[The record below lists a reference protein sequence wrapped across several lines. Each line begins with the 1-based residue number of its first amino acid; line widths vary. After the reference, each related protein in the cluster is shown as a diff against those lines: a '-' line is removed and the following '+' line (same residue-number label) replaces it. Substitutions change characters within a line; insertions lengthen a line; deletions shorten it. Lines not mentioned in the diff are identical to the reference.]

1 MEKMKNITQL
11 ISMIT
16 CFLLIVSMAIIYNE
30 KILGT
35 NLNVNNNEFKTIDYN
50 SDGNVLINTIEI
62 AKDINGYGGNIPLI
76 LHINNN
82 IITKIDILNN
92 SETPDF
98 IDKIKNKLLPKY
110 IGKNIND
117 NSINDIDAI
126 SGATLT
132 SNAIKLSINRGINY
146 FKGNSKDIKNNV
158 SIISVKILV
167 AILVILSASVIPLFF
182 KSNKFRFIQLI
193 LNIVVLGLW
202 CGSFISYSS
211 LISLFSNGITSTS
224 SILLIMLLITAFIY
238 PIFNKKNYYCTWICP
253 LGSMQE
259 LTGKCIKRKINIS
272 QDIIRYLQTVRQILW
287 GFLMLFIWSGMF
299 MEWIDYEPFSIF
311 IYSNASIPVIII
323 AIIFILLSFIIN
335 RPYCRFVC
343 PTGTLLRISQNSK
356 L

>member
-1 MEKMKNITQL
+1 MKNITQL

-35 NLNVNNNEFKTIDYN
+35 SLNVNNNEFKTIDYN

-98 IDKIKNKLLPKY
+98 INKIKNKLLPKY

-167 AILVILSASVIPLFF
+167 AILVILSASVVPLFF
-182 KSNKFRFIQLI
+182 KSNEFRFIQLI

-287 GFLMLFIWSGMF
+287 GFLMLFMWSGMF

>member
-1 MEKMKNITQL
+1 MKNTAQL
-11 ISMIT
+11 ISITT
-16 CFLLIVSMAIIYNE
+16 CFLLIISMSIIYNG
-30 KILGT
+30 KVLGT
-35 NLNVNNNEFKTIDYN
+35 DLNSKNNKSETIAYN
-50 SDGNVLINTIEI
+50 SDGGILINTIEI

-82 IITKIDILNN
+82 VITKIDILHN

-132 SNAIKLSINRGINY
+132 SNAIKLSISKGINY
-146 FKGNSKDIKNNV
+146 FKGNSKDLKNNAN
-158 SIISVKILV
+158 IISVKIFI
-167 AILVILSASVIPLFF
+167 AILVILSASVVPLFF

-193 LNIVVLGLW
+193 LNIIVLGLW
-202 CGSFISYSS
+202 CGCFISYSS
-211 LISLFSNGITSTS
+211 LISLFSNGIISTS
-224 SILLIMLLITAFIY
+224 SILLIMLLIAAFIY
-238 PIFNKKNYYCTWICP
+238 PIFNKKNHYCTWICP

-272 QDIIRYLQTVRQILW
+272 QDIIRHLQTTRQILW
-287 GFLMLFIWSGMF
+287 GILMLFMWSGMF

-323 AIIFILLSFIIN
+323 AVIFILLSLIIN